1 MSGQTPFFM
10 SGPRLLIKI
19 DGIKVAYAVGLD
31 LRVSRNVQVV
41 NTLGSFASVA
51 IQATMYNGVSGS
63 MQIVRLMDKESRSTY
78 GGNFVDSEKKAL
90 TGAALTA
97 AKSDTLAKAS
107 PAGSLSGIAS
117 DKITN
122 NSDSDTNTIVGATQT
137 LQRQL
142 DPASVLASSTFD
154 IEVWQL
160 YPTTDTVAATPTTDT
175 VAATPTT
182 AASEKLNNK
191 GKLVKHFTI
200 QNCRLNSRSASI
212 SAGQLLTE
220 SFSFTGTLLIS
231 EDRDGIDDTSRESS
245 DSSAFGSG
253 A

>member
-10 SGPRLLIKI
+10 SGPRLLIKV
-19 DGIKVAYAVGLD
+19 DGVKVAYAVGLD

-63 MQIVRLMDKESRSTY
+63 MQIVRLMDKESRSSY
-78 GGNFVDSEKKAL
+78 GGNFVNSEGGAL
-90 TGAALTA
+90 TGEALEN
-97 AKSDTLAKAS
+97 AKNDTLAKAT
-107 PAGSLSGIAS
+107 PAGSLSGIPGTTGNES
-117 DKITN
+117 V
-122 NSDSDTNTIVGATQT
+122 SDTNTIVAATEK
-137 LQRQL
+137 LKRHL

-160 YPTTDTVAATPTTDT
+160 YPTVDVVDDTKLQPT
-175 VAATPTT
+175 
-182 AASEKLNNK
+182 LNNN
-191 GKLVKHFTI
+191 GVLVKHFTI

-220 SFSFTGTLLIS
+220 SFSFTGTLLVS
-231 EDRDGIDDTSRESS
+231 DDRGGNEVETS